1 MIKSAINVGYN
12 NYKVYNNLKLV
23 LNDILKYVNDDD
35 VVILS
40 PACASF
46 DEFKN
51 YEERGE
57 YFKKWVNS
65 ND

>member
-1 MIKSAINVGYN
+1 M
-12 NYKVYNNLKLV
+12 KLV

-35 VVILS
+35 IVILS